1 MSIIYI
7 YMFVYNTYIYMNI
20 YIYII
25 LKYNYIYI
33 YLHDDLALKPGDVP
47 YVNTMRVNRAPYSK
61 RTGELL
67 FLIV

>member
-1 MSIIYI
+1 MYIIYI
-7 YMFVYNTYIYMNI
+7 YIYVCTIHTYIYMNI

-33 YLHDDLALKPGDVP
+33 HDDLALKPGDVP
-47 YVNTMRVNRAPYSK
+47 YVNTMRVNRAPYLK